1 MNTNVELMDKSD
13 AKVYLMY
20 LLRKLYDITEANN
33 IPIYAS
39 GGTCLGM
46 VRHKG
51 MIPWD
56 DDIDLMIFRRDYD
69 KLVKLCEEQLTKPIV
84 LRTREN
90 DPFFYQEFAK
100 LCLLD
105 DDGNYTDLSIDIFEL
120 DESNPDRK
128 IFRSIQ
134 NFLKT
139 KLYYIKMY
147 KVSKLG
153 YGDYRP
159 NSFIYRL
166 VLDVLSSMFS
176 LKTID
181 KLLKRVL
188 TADKSKS
195 DYYVNWGAAYS
206 YKRATYPKKAFG
218 TPRKMP
224 FENAY
229 VWSEEHPEMILERLY
244 GKDYMTPPP
253 VEKQTDHGIRKFKC
267 SQLDFE
273 MIKKE
278 VGM

>member
-1 MNTNVELMDKSD
+1 MNKNVESMDKSD

-69 KLVKLCEEQLTKPIV
+69 KLVKLCEEQLTKPVV

-120 DESNPDRK
+120 DETNPDRK
-128 IFRSIQ
+128 IFRAIQ
-134 NFLKT
+134 NFIKT

-153 YGDYRP
+153 HGDYHPSSVIHRMVLGGL
-159 NSFIYRL
+159 SF
-166 VLDVLSSMFS
+166 VLS
-176 LKTID
+176 LNTID

-188 TADKSKS
+188 TADKSKCN
-195 DYYVNWGAAYS
+195 YYVNWGAAYS
-206 YKRATYPKKAFG
+206 YKRATYPKEAFG
-218 TPRKMP
+218 TPQKMP

-253 VEKQTDHGIRKFKC
+253 PEKQTDHGIRKFKC